1 MSQPTSG
8 PAQNYPFQQ
17 GPAPASYS
25 GVAAWNTPAGPVGVA
40 PGTRPTVLGRVS
52 TVCGIAAWVVFA
64 LSTVLGILS
73 FATSA
78 TSSFGTGGGDVAY
91 TFSVVYFFSWFL
103 QIPLTFLGF
112 ISGFI
117 GIGAAYAPEQRRAS
131 KRGIFLNLSPWV
143 VDTIIFLVTL
153 ILIASDF

>member
-1 MSQPTSG
+1 MG
-8 PAQNYPFQQ
+8 
-17 GPAPASYS
+17 
-25 GVAAWNTPAGPVGVA
+25 GV
-40 PGTRPTVLGRVS
+40 RPLN
-52 TVCGIAAWVVFA
+52 
-64 LSTVLGILS
+64 
-73 FATSA
+73 SA
-78 TSSFGTGGGDVAY
+78 RHPLLRYLRNVIVRDGGGDVAY
-91 TFSVVYFFSWFL
+91 TFSVFYFFSWFL